1 MGLDAHASSLYFYR
15 SVNGIFYAM
24 LPHFAQQSAVLSL
37 VAAVFL
43 ARAAVCKPHL
53 KKAGNASIDLATSQ
67 VLENPFPYY
76 FPDQN
81 DSANLFPMESCHSIT
96 LEEAT
101 IDQLQDYMSNG
112 KLTASQLAMCY
123 LQRQYQTDKYIKFV
137 EAFSG
142 VDSRPISSADWHAAV
157 PSCSSIPT
165 S

>member
-1 MGLDAHASSLYFYR
+1 MYLYLHR

-24 LPHFAQQSAVLSL
+24 LPHFVQQSSVLSL
-37 VAAVFL
+37 VAAVLF
-43 ARAAVCKPHL
+43 ARAAVCNAHL

-81 DSANLFPMESCHSIT
+81 DSADLFPMESCNGIT

-123 LQRQYQTDKYIKFV
+123 LQRQHQTDKYIKSV
-137 EAFSG
+137 QAFSG
-142 VDSRPISSADWHAAV
+142 VGSGPISSADWHAPV